1 MEREFV
7 ILPEFDRQWT
17 KLGLDDDDLAR
28 LQNQIKKYPQLGAV
42 IRGTGGV
49 RKLRFA
55 FENRGKSGSTRVLY
69 VDLVISDMV
78 MLLTAYAKSA
88 KNSLTDA
95 EKNEIKALVSLLKQ
109 QYEK

>member
-1 MEREFV
+1 M
-7 ILPEFDRQWT
+7 
-17 KLGLDDDDLAR
+17 
-28 LQNQIKKYPQLGAV
+28 

-55 FENRGKSGSTRVLY
+55 FENRGKSGSARVLY

-88 KNSLTDA
+88 KNSLTNA
-95 EKNEIKALVSLLKQ
+95 EKNEIKALVSLLKH